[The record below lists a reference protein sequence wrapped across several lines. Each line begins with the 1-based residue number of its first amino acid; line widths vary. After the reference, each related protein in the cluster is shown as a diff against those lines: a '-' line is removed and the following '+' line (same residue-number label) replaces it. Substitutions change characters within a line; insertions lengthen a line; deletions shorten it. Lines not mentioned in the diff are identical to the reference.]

1 MLLYL
6 RILPTSLLCLFFLVV
21 AFVIIILYRQV
32 LHCYVEVKDLL
43 RRRLLSL
50 LILIVIGL
58 LLLLLLVLLLVI
70 GTAHITIIFG
80 LVTIINFDTLTTLA
94 ELEFDVLKHIRIL
107 IDR

>member
-50 LILIVIGL
+50 LIPIVIGL
-58 LLLLLLVLLLVI
+58 LLLLLLLLVI
-70 GTAHITIIFG
+70 GTAHITILFG

-94 ELEFDVLKHIRIL
+94 ELEFDVLKHIRVL